1 MSLPVSNLFR
11 HRNEEMRKT
20 LEELTQDQI
29 AELAQDMEV
38 LRREILVSIE
48 SARSGGKP
56 VDLGLPIGRL
66 SRMDAIQQQHMSQAG
81 TAALELRLRQITTA
95 LAAVESGTYGN
106 CRRCEEPIGYKRLKA
121 KPETPFCVRCQAESE
136 KKR

>member
-1 MSLPVSNLFR
+1 M
-11 HRNEEMRKT
+11 
-20 LEELTQDQI
+20 EELTQDQL
-29 AELAQDMEV
+29 AELARDMET
-38 LRREILVSIE
+38 LLKDIQRAIE
-48 SARSGGKP
+48 SARPGSKT

-66 SRMDAIQQQHMSQAG
+66 SRMDAIQQQHMAQAG
-81 TAALELRLRQITTA
+81 VSALERRLSLITAA
-95 LAAVESGTYGN
+95 LAAVASGTYGL